1 MTRNLNPTELKRLHR
16 DWRKRTDR
24 KLALLL
30 EDVQQPFNLG
40 AILRTA
46 AAYRVDHLW
55 LVGAA
60 AQEIGNAKVHKTAMG
75 SQRFLTWTRCEE
87 VTDAITDAKAQGYHV
102 VGIELAEN
110 AVPLFDLPLAGAT
123 CLAIGHEDRGLSTAC
138 FPLLDAFAYLPLVG
152 RIGSLN
158 AATATAIA
166 LAEVRRQEWQRPSD
180 A

>member
-60 AQEIGNAKVHKTAMG
+60 AQEIGNTKVHKTAMG
-75 SQRFLTWTRCEE
+75 SQRFLSWTRCEH
-87 VTDAITDAKAQGYHV
+87 VTEAVSDAKAQGYRV
-102 VGIELAEN
+102 VGIELTKD
-110 AVPLFDLPLAGAT
+110 AVPLFDLSLTEAT
-123 CLAIGHEDRGLSTAC
+123 CLAIGHEDRGLSTTC
-138 FPLLDAFAYLPLVG
+138 LPLLDAVAYLPLVG

-158 AATATAIA
+158 AATATGIA
-166 LAEVRRQEWQRPSD
+166 LAEVRRQEWQQPSNP
-180 A
+180 